1 MIITLSPA
9 KLMDFAP
16 ISLKEKTK
24 PLFEDKATELIK
36 ILKSFSIEEIKGL
49 MKINPKQAFETYQH
63 IQSFFLDKTDKKQ
76 AAYTYNGIAFQG
88 LDYNSLNE
96 DEALY
101 GQGHLIILS
110 GLYGVLQPF
119 DIIKPYRLEMQAK
132 LENEKGMDLYSFWT
146 EHLTKYLI
154 TRLKKDDNI
163 WVNLMSNEYTKVINK
178 KALPGTVKVIT
189 PDFKEQTATGYR
201 QVVVHTKK
209 ARGMFARF
217 IIKNK
222 ISEIEHLK
230 AFDEEGYSYSE
241 ELSKKG
247 NLIFVR

>member
-1 MIITLSPA
+1 
-9 KLMDFAP
+9 MDFAP
-16 ISLKEKTK
+16 ISSKEKTE
-24 PLFEDKATELIK
+24 PLFEKEANELTK
-36 ILKSFSIEEIKGL
+36 ILGTFSIDEIKDL

-76 AAYTYNGIAFQG
+76 AAYTYSGIAYQG
-88 LDYNSLNE
+88 LDYTSLNK

-101 GQGHLIILS
+101 GQDHLVILS
-110 GLYGVLQPF
+110 GLYGALNPF

-132 LENEKGMDLYSFWT
+132 LENEKGMDLYSFWG
-146 EHLTKYLI
+146 ECLTKYLI
-154 TRLKKDDNI
+154 TRLKEDDNI

-178 KALPGTVKVIT
+178 KALPDTVKVIT

-209 ARGMFARF
+209 VRGMFARF

-222 ISEIEHLK
+222 ITEVEHLK